1 MKERLTL
8 QIILLCVPEQ
18 AFREC
23 RSGNIVINLN
33 ISGSLNKHLGN
44 VPLGNIVINL
54 NISGSL
60 NKHLGNV
67 PLGNIVFNL
76 NISRLQG
83 VGGRGFL
90 KLLIYRLKIYV

>member
-23 RSGNIVINLN
+23 RS
-33 ISGSLNKHLGN
+33 
-44 VPLGNIVINL
+44 GNIVINL